1 MLLQPRKK
9 TDMLR
14 IKPLGRSMHNLHRM
28 ISGLAVFLVSGGSLV
43 SPVARAQSAGSQTF
57 HINSQRLQST
67 LEKLSEFGRNP
78 EGGVTRLGF
87 SETDLAARE
96 YVTGLMKQA
105 GLEVRVDPAGNIF
118 GLRAGSGKLPTLLFG
133 SHIDSVLHGGNFDGD
148 VGSMGGIEVMRA
160 LSDGNVKTRHPLE
173 AVIWANEEG
182 NHFGIGTL
190 GSGVASGSLGPEI
203 LEAKDEQGL
212 TLADWL
218 RRYGQNPSRLSE
230 ARIPHGALAG
240 FLELHIEQGP
250 NLYESKVPIGVVQGI
265 VGIKR
270 WDCIVTGFANH
281 AGTTPMNRRK
291 DALAA
296 ASKDVLAV
304 RDVVRAE
311 EGRQV
316 GTVGHVKVFPG
327 AVNVIPGSA
336 EFPVEL
342 RDLDAAK
349 IVRMWE
355 QIQQRFAETDKTE
368 GVETRCNLL
377 DHSEPARADP
387 NLQAVIREAAKSLGL
402 TTTDL
407 PSLAG
412 QDAQEMARIAPMAMI
427 FVPSKD
433 GISHSPK
440 EFTSWQDIANGAEV
454 LYRSILMLDRQ
465 LDSK

>member
-1 MLLQPRKK
+1 MNSVYISPSE
-9 TDMLR
+9 TFLR
-14 IKPLGRSMHNLHRM
+14 NLHR
-28 ISGLAVFLVSGGSLV
+28 VVSVLPALFVWSASLV
-43 SPVARAQSAGSQTF
+43 SPFAQAQSANSPTF
-57 HINSQRLQST
+57 HINSQRLQGT

-105 GLEVRVDPAGNIF
+105 GLEVRIDPAGNIF
-118 GLRAGSGKLPTLLFG
+118 GRRAGSENLPILLFG

-148 VGSMGGIEVMRA
+148 VGSMGAIEVMRA
-160 LSDGNVKTRHPLE
+160 LNDGSVKARHPLE
-173 AVIWANEEG
+173 AVVWTNEEG

-190 GSGVASGSLGPEI
+190 GSGVTAGSLGTEI
-203 LEAKDEQGL
+203 LETKDEQGL

-218 RRYGQNPSRLSE
+218 RRYGQNPSQLID
-230 ARIPHGALAG
+230 ARIPRGVLAG
-240 FLELHIEQGP
+240 YLELHIEQGP

-265 VGIKR
+265 VAIKR
-270 WDCIVTGFANH
+270 WNCIVTGFANH

-316 GTVGHVKVFPG
+316 GTVGYVKVAPG
-327 AVNVIPGSA
+327 AINVIPGSA

-342 RDLDAAK
+342 RDLEAAK

-355 QIQQRFAETDKTE
+355 HIQQRFALVDQAEN
-368 GVETRCNLL
+368 VETRCSLL
-377 DHSEPARADP
+377 EHSEPARADP
-387 NLQAVIREAAKSLGL
+387 SFQAAIRESAKSVGL
-402 TTTDL
+402 ATTDL

-412 QDAQEMARIAPMAMI
+412 QDAQEIARIAPMAMI

-440 EFTSWQDIANGAEV
+440 EFTSGQDIANGAEV
-454 LYRSILMLDRQ
+454 LYRSILLLDGQLDR
-465 LDSK
+465 K